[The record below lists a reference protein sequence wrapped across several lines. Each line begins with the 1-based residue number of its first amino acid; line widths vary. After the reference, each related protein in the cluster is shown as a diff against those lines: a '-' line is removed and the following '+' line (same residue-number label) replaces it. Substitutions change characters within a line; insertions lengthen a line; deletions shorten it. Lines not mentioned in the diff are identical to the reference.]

1 MRKIED
7 IYKNYNEKIIPS
19 KNLDNRV
26 FNETIYKK
34 NNKSLLKK
42 CVVTVVICLA
52 ISITTIGIVF
62 AKEIK
67 EAIQK
72 YFVVTVIPHVGDDD
86 KIPEI
91 IKVYDKKFL
100 EIHAIK
106 ELNYDSDLLE
116 VDSNDKYNEFEVK
129 PKITLSDLEQKL
141 EINFLRFNHYNNP
154 EMVILGLE
162 KVNNKIGEGKFQ
174 IVNNKNN
181 ISIEIQF
188 VTKYTEDY
196 KNGFSIEFLRNHAGK
211 TIYSKEY
218 SEKLNT
224 DIYYTINPINTN
236 VEYNDDSISYNQA
249 IFVYDDIAYQLRGD
263 RISKNMLSEFI
274 ESVSLDEEDN

>member
-1 MRKIED
+1 MMRKIED
-7 IYKNYNEKIIPS
+7 IYKNYNEKIMPS
-19 KNLDNRV
+19 KSLDNKV

-34 NNKSLLKK
+34 NKKLLLKK
-42 CVVTVVICLA
+42 CVVTVVICLVL
-52 ISITTIGIVF
+52 SITAIGIVF

-67 EAIQK
+67 EAIRK
-72 YFVVTVIPHVGDDD
+72 YFVVTVTPHVGDDD
-86 KIPEI
+86 KIPEN

-100 EIHAIK
+100 EIYAIK
-106 ELNYDSDLLE
+106 ELNYDSDLQE
-116 VDSNDKYNEFEVK
+116 VDLNDKYNDLTK
-129 PKITLSDLEQKL
+129 PKITLGDLEQKL
-141 EINFLRFNHYNNP
+141 QIKFLRFNQSDNS
-154 EMVILGLE
+154 EMIIMELE
-162 KVNNKIGEGKFQ
+162 KNNNKIGKSTFQ
-174 IVNNKNN
+174 SVNNK

-188 VTKYTEDY
+188 ATKYSENY

-263 RISKNMLSEFI
+263 RISKNMLTELI
-274 ESVSLDEEDN
+274 ESAIID